1 MFALVFLS
9 AGGLAPL
16 WKGGELPGS
25 RLPFATILTVVGS
38 VAGALL
44 LTKVPVRSLQMVI
57 AVAMI
62 TVAMLSFQNRNLL
75 EVVKSNAAPS
85 QAQVILGYVF
95 TFALA
100 VYGGFFS
107 GGYVTLLTVIFIMFF
122 HMALIGLNTSHC
134 GNQADESVL
143 LCCSDRDIHLARD
156 GGFQTRAVAWSNDV
170 RRRTVGRTN
179 CP

>member
-1 MFALVFLS
+1 LITVPVMIQCGIEPHMAVATNMFALVFLS

-44 LTKVPVRSLQMVI
+44 LTKVPVRSLQLVI

-62 TVAMLSFQNRNLL
+62 TVAVLSFQNRNLL
-75 EVVKSNAAPS
+75 GVVKSNAAPS
-85 QAQVILGYVF
+85 RAHVILGYAF

-107 GGYVTLLTVIFIMFF
+107 GGYVTLLT
-122 HMALIGLNTSHC
+122 HP
-134 GNQADESVL
+134 
-143 LCCSDRDIHLARD
+143 
-156 GGFQTRAVAWSNDV
+156 
-170 RRRTVGRTN
+170 
-179 CP
+179 CPN